1 MMLNRMSSPGRE
13 QENQAGEINFF
24 SVWKLRPNQI
34 YKENKMYRL
43 NTAFLVLLFSIIL
56 PGCACICNV
65 QKNSSAGNTQINPE
79 KSVNADDSDIN
90 SCVIKEPADKLDENT
105 LAFLGTRV
113 FAYDCAIPK
122 GMGCITWSETTIES
136 KIVLFA
142 SEYMF
147 SANKG
152 DRTDFSVMPAV
163 LLRYD
168 PDIITGEETAK
179 GMIDMSLN
187 SVPLLGK
194 NKMMMDDYPLKKVFI
209 SSEGKCMDFPRK
221 CESRQLYKIYELN
234 AETGKGKKVRISVY
248 CAFFPQDA
256 FNFPSGSGYF
266 ENYGQFNQ
274 VLTPDAVEIISKY
287 MGKDK

>member
-1 MMLNRMSSPGRE
+1 MS
-13 QENQAGEINFF
+13 
-24 SVWKLRPNQI
+24 
-34 YKENKMYRL
+34 RL
-43 NTAFLVLLFSIIL
+43 NTAFLALLFSIIL
-56 PGCACICNV
+56 PGCACMCNV
-65 QKNSSAGNTQINPE
+65 HRDSASGNAGIKLE
-79 KSVNADDSDIN
+79 KSVTASDSDIN
-90 SCVIKEPADKLDENT
+90 SCVIKEPADKFDENT

-136 KIVLFA
+136 KTVLFA

-168 PDIITGEETAK
+168 PDIITGEETTK
-179 GMIDMSLN
+179 GMIDMSMN

-194 NKMMMDDYPLKKVFI
+194 NKMMMDDYPLKKAFI
-209 SSEGKCMDFPRK
+209 TSEGKCMDFPRK
-221 CESRQLYKIYELN
+221 CEPGKLYKIYELN

-256 FNFPSGSGYF
+256 FIFPSGSGYF
-266 ENYGQFNQ
+266 ENYDQFNQ
-274 VLTPDAVEIISKY
+274 VLTPVAVEIISKY